1 MFKLYDKKIHTEIFY
16 YLLIIYSFS
25 IPLWRNITPIVII
38 LLYIN
43 WFFEMDFKN
52 KFHRIIKKPQF
63 YYFIAFTS
71 FYLIHYL
78 GFINTS
84 NFEFAQFDA
93 EIKMCFLLFPILLF
107 STNLDFINQKKLKNI
122 FLAYIIGCFISFA
135 ISVINS
141 LILYYKTNEI
151 MWFFYVYI
159 SYFYHSS
166 YISMYIVFAIGL
178 ICYLLIENKIRIKI
192 FKIIL
197 ILLAIIFSAYI
208 ILLSS
213 KAGLISLIISVCLI
227 YIYLVIKRRK
237 VLQYS
242 LYFVL
247 SISIIYLGIN
257 SIPKSINRLTPALE
271 AVRAEKRDINMED
284 GTVQRIEIWKC
295 SAELLKDNP
304 VLGVGTGDVKD
315 ELFRKYDEKGM
326 KFAKSFKL
334 NSHNQYLQTSAAL
347 GIIGLISIIAMFLIP
362 LIFAFRNKNFIYLF
376 FLIIVGFSILV
387 ESMFENQAGVLFY
400 TFFNS
405 LLFLMS
411 NRLSSENK
419 NLLKQ

>member
-1 MFKLYDKKIHTEIFY
+1 
-16 YLLIIYSFS
+16 
-25 IPLWRNITPIVII
+25 
-38 LLYIN
+38 
-43 WFFEMDFKN
+43 
-52 KFHRIIKKPQF
+52 
-63 YYFIAFTS
+63 
-71 FYLIHYL
+71 
-78 GFINTS
+78 
-84 NFEFAQFDA
+84 
-93 EIKMCFLLFPILLF
+93 
-107 STNLDFINQKKLKNI
+107 
-122 FLAYIIGCFISFA
+122 
-135 ISVINS
+135 
-141 LILYYKTNEI
+141 
-151 MWFFYVYI
+151 
-159 SYFYHSS
+159 
-166 YISMYIVFAIGL
+166 MYIVFAIGL
-178 ICYLLIENKIRIKI
+178 ICYLLIENKIRNKI
-192 FKIIL
+192 FKILL
-197 ILLAIIFSAYI
+197 IFLAILFSAYI

-227 YIYLVIKRRK
+227 YTYLLIKRRK
-237 VLQYS
+237 ILRYS
-242 LYFVL
+242 LYFII
-247 SISIIYLGIN
+247 SILIIYLGIN

-295 SAELLKDNP
+295 SAELLMENP

-347 GIIGLISIIAMFLIP
+347 GFIGLISLIAMFLIP
-362 LIFAFRNKNFIYLF
+362 LIFAIRNKNYIYLF

-419 NLLKQ
+419 NLLQQ